1 MDLKNCAI
9 YRVFKGMFVS
19 SLVCLA
25 FSASAEMQTPAMTTV
40 TIGTGGVTGVYYP
53 AGGAVCRLVNR
64 QRSEHG
70 IRCAV
75 RATGGTIFN
84 LQSLRSG
91 DLDLGLAQ
99 SDWHFHAVQGTS
111 SSFSD
116 VGPDTGLRSVFSLHS
131 EAFTVL
137 ARADSDIHSL
147 DDLSGKRV
155 NIGNPGSGQY
165 ATMQMLMALKG
176 WGLDEFSEVNTLGAV
191 EQASALCDNRIDATV
206 YTVGHP
212 SGVVQEATT
221 TCDVRIIQVT
231 GEVVETLLA
240 EHPYYRLT
248 RIPGGLYRGNDR
260 PVDTF
265 GLVATLVTHESVP
278 EPVIYTLV
286 QSVFDDIDA
295 FRALHPAFSELD
307 PAEMVQDALTAPLHP
322 GALRYYE
329 EQGLIPD
336 QDG

>member
-1 MDLKNCAI
+1 M
-9 YRVFKGMFVS
+9 S
-19 SLVCLA
+19 SLMCLA
-25 FSASAEMQTPAMTTV
+25 FSASAEIQTPAMTTV

-53 AGGAVCRLVNR
+53 AGGAICRLVNR

-137 ARADSDIHSL
+137 ARADSDVYTL
-147 DDLSGKRV
+147 DDLRGKRV

-165 ATMQMLMALKG
+165 ATMQMLMSLKG
-176 WGLDEFSEVNTLGAV
+176 WTLEDFSEVNTLGAV
-191 EQASALCDNRIDATV
+191 EQAGALCDNRIDATV

-221 TCDVRIIQVT
+221 TCEVRIVSVT
-231 GEVVETLLA
+231 DEVVEALMVK
-240 EHPYYRLT
+240 HPYYRLT
-248 RIPGGLYRGNDR
+248 RIPGGLYPGNER
-260 PVDTF
+260 PIDTF

-278 EPVIYTLV
+278 ESVVYTLV

-295 FRALHPAFSELD
+295 FRALHPAFSQLD
-307 PAEMVQDALTAPLHP
+307 PAQMVQDGLTAPLHP
-322 GALRYYE
+322 GALRYFK
-329 EQGLIPD
+329 EQNLITD
-336 QDG
+336 QDR